1 VSPARD
7 SQAIAR
13 RAADA
18 ARDKRARDVLVLD
31 LQALS
36 TLADYFVIC
45 SAQSTTHLDTVAEA
59 VNQALRAD
67 GVRLRHREGTAT
79 SGWLLLDYGDL
90 VVHVFLEDTRAF
102 YGLERLWGDAPA
114 LSVEGE
120 RGV

>member
-1 VSPARD
+1 VSAARD
-7 SQAIAR
+7 SQVIAR
-13 RAADA
+13 LAADA

-36 TLADYFVIC
+36 NLADYFVIC
-45 SAQSTTHLDTVAEA
+45 TAQSTTHLDTVAEA

-67 GVRLRHREGTAT
+67 GIRLRHREGTAI

-90 VVHVFLEDTRAF
+90 VVHVFLEETRAF

>member
-1 VSPARD
+1 MSPARD
-7 SQAIAR
+7 SRANAR

-36 TLADYFVIC
+36 SLADYFVIC

-114 LSVEGE
+114 LSVEGD

>member
-1 VSPARD
+1 VSAARD
-7 SQAIAR
+7 SQVIAR

-36 TLADYFVIC
+36 SLADYFVIC
-45 SAQSTTHLDTVAEA
+45 TAQSTTHLDTVAEA

-90 VVHVFLEDTRAF
+90 VVHVFLEETRAF